1 MKDHEDKFDDQL
13 LEELRRANPVRSEIL
28 PSSWDQ
34 QPTQKLEEI
43 IMASTSSPASQ
54 PEKEPVA
61 QTGHNRRRRLIG
73 SVAAAAIAIAAITVG
88 VFAFDA
94 GTAPDAT
101 AQVHTAAET
110 TESGSLSWDT
120 RVAVGLADFDDPLEF
135 SIAGTVSDGNSEI
148 RWETFSDMAS
158 LGLPDLDPVTVV
170 IVGDQAYL
178 SLSEGSWDGPR
189 PASEFQLL
197 SGLTADA
204 MIDGIQQLAD
214 FTRVGDEEVD
224 GQEWT
229 RYQTESV
236 PDNAVRSTLMLTF
249 GYSQMLSGANPGTE
263 VENPQLDI
271 WIDGENLIR
280 RVSFSIEMG
289 GASSFAVTTDFYGF
303 GEPVDITA
311 PTA

>member
-1 MKDHEDKFDDQL
+1 MRDREANLDDTL
-13 LEELRRANPVRSEIL
+13 LDELRRANPVRAETL
-28 PSSWDQ
+28 PSSRGP

-43 IMASTSSPASQ
+43 IMASTPPLESQ
-54 PEKEPVA
+54 PAPEAASPI
-61 QTGHNRRRRLIG
+61 GGRRRRRLVG
-73 SVAAAAIAIAAITVG
+73 SVAAAAVAIAAITVG
-88 VFAFDA
+88 VFAFNA

-101 AQVHTAAET
+101 ALVHTAAET
-110 TESGSLSWDT
+110 TESGSLSWNT
-120 RVAVGLADFDDPLEF
+120 TVAVGLADFDDPLEF
-135 SIAGTVSDGNSEI
+135 SVAGTVSDGNSEV
-148 RWETFSDMAS
+148 RWGTLSDMAS

-170 IVGDQAYL
+170 IVGDQGYL
-178 SLSEGSWDGPR
+178 SLAEGSWEGPR

-214 FTRVGDEEVD
+214 FTRVGEEEVD

-229 RYQTESV
+229 RYQTQSV
-236 PDNAVRSTLMLTF
+236 PDNAIRSTLMLTF

-280 RVSFSIEMG
+280 RVSFTIEMG
-289 GASSFAVTTDFYGF
+289 GGSSFAVTTDFYGF
-303 GEPVDITA
+303 GEPTDITA
-311 PTA
+311 PPT

>member
-13 LEELRRANPVRSEIL
+13 LEELRQANPVRIEIL

-43 IMASTSSPASQ
+43 IMASTSPPESQ
-54 PEKEPVA
+54 PAPEAGSPS
-61 QTGHNRRRRLIG
+61 GGPRRRRLIG
-73 SVAAAAIAIAAITVG
+73 SVAAAAVAIAAITVG
-88 VFAFDA
+88 VFALDT
-94 GTAPDAT
+94 GTAPNAT

-120 RVAVGLADFDDPLEF
+120 TVAVGLDDFEDPLEF

-148 RWETFSDMAS
+148 RWGTLSDMAS

-170 IVGDQAYL
+170 IVGDQGYL
-178 SLSEGSWDGPR
+178 SLAEGSWEGPR
-189 PASEFQLL
+189 PAAEFQLL

-204 MIDGIQQLAD
+204 MIDGIQQLTD
-214 FTRVGDEEVD
+214 FTRVGNEEVD

-236 PDNAVRSTLMLTF
+236 PDNAIRSTLMLTF
-249 GYSQMLSGANPGTE
+249 GYSQMLSGASPGSE
-263 VENPQLDI
+263 VESPQLDI

-280 RVSFSIEMG
+280 RVSFTVEMG
-289 GASSFAVTTDFYGF
+289 GANSFAVTTDFHGF